1 MRDFASAVLSFGSP
15 GVPGD
20 PLAALYAGTPHD
32 GLRGRL
38 VADLEGRPSSGT
50 VTLDAD
56 VASVPGRVLL
66 RGEVSGVSVSSGTW
80 MAVSSRG
87 RVVGLAPV
95 RRNGRFETAV
105 VESDGSPVFGARF
118 HLIESGRLRELTER

>member
-1 MRDFASAVLSFGSP
+1 
-15 GVPGD
+15 
-20 PLAALYAGTPHD
+20 
-32 GLRGRL
+32 
-38 VADLEGRPSSGT
+38 
-50 VTLDAD
+50 LDAD

-66 RGEVSGVSVSSGTW
+66 RGEVSGVSVSPGTW

-95 RRNGRFETAV
+95 RRNGRFETVV

-118 HLIESGRLRELTER
+118 HLIESGRLRDLTER